1 MLDSII
7 RDVCKDMA
15 PDLTD
20 DQMRK
25 LESVLYIHLHDMRIE
40 EECTAIEPADQDNDA
55 KTVREFLASKKISGR
70 ADSTLAQYSNE
81 MLQKTFVLLLFT

>member
-20 DQMRK
+20 EQMRK
-25 LESVLYIHLHDMRIE
+25 LESVLYIHLHDLRIE

-55 KTVREFLASKKISGR
+55 RCRCKGYRFNCSLAI
-70 ADSTLAQYSNE
+70 YIIHYH
-81 MLQKTFVLLLFT
+81 